1 MNMMTSTMMKII
13 ELDNKAV
20 ASVSNHTVP
29 SPQAGEVLIK
39 VAYSALDTAFE
50 EVAHRKFI
58 PGSLLH
64 DLKVK
69 PLVAGWHFSG
79 KVLSLGAGASDP
91 SVADEPAAAADDNND
106 NHDLKVGDLVFGH
119 LQYSSSTKQGTL
131 AEYVTVPAL
140 ECAKVPSG
148 VALDIASAVTTEA
161 LTALQAMRDLGGL
174 SEGKKVLVI
183 GGGGGVGS
191 QAIQIAKA
199 MKASTVHGVCS
210 TRDVSKVQALGADL
224 VLDRTQLNIT
234 KDLDAASYDVIFD
247 TTGKYSFTSLR
258 YALRKKGALV
268 NTIPGVV
275 TSFFS
280 WLIPI
285 IYNKQYKSVFVVCNR
300 VDLELVGSW
309 LQKGEL
315 SCPIDSLHNIKDFE
329 NAAERQKDPKKS
341 GRVVIKVEDGW

>member
-1 MNMMTSTMMKII
+1 MSMKTAMKVI
-13 ELDNKAV
+13 ELGDKA
-20 ASVSNHTVP
+20 ASSVSDHTKP

-50 EVAHRKFI
+50 EVAHREFI

-79 KVLSLGAGASDP
+79 KIVSLGGASGDQA
-91 SVADEPAAAADDNND
+91 VD
-106 NHDLKVGDLVFGH
+106 DLKVGDSVFGH
-119 LQYSSSTKQGTL
+119 LQYASSTKQGAL
-131 AEYVTVPAL
+131 AEYITVPAL

-148 VALDIASAVTTEA
+148 VALDVASAVTTEA

-183 GGGGGVGS
+183 GAGGGVGS

-199 MKASTVHGVCS
+199 MKASEVHAVCS
-210 TRDVSKVQALGADL
+210 TRDVSKVEALGADS
-224 VLDRTQLNIT
+224 VIDRTQQNIF

-247 TTGKYSFTSLR
+247 TTGKYSFTSLK
-258 YALRKKGALV
+258 YALKAKGALV
-268 NTIPGVV
+268 NTIPGIV
-275 TSFFS
+275 TSLFS
-280 WLIPI
+280 WLIAM
-285 IYNKQYKSVFVVCNR
+285 IYNKTYKSVFVKCNR
-300 VDLELVGSW
+300 PDLDLVGSW
-309 LQKGEL
+309 LQNSSI
-315 SCPIDSLHNIKDFE
+315 SCPIDSTHNIKDFE
-329 NAAERQKDPKKS
+329 TARERQKDRNKS